1 MFDIVTAPKPA
12 VTRVT
17 QGEPNPFDGK
27 FPTPE
32 GEALSVVQSAATA
45 DEVKKLV
52 EKVQRLARLAANAAT
67 SEENPDGFTARS
79 LVTTETTGAG
89 KAAKV
94 TATILLWSTKREKR
108 PGSGAKAAAAAPTEA
123 PAAS

>member
-1 MFDIVTAPKPA
+1 MFDIATAPKPA

-32 GEALSVVQSAATA
+32 GEALSVVQTAATEA
-45 DEVKKLV
+45 EVKKLV
-52 EKVQRLARLAANAAT
+52 EKVQRLARLAANAST
-67 SEENPDGFTARS
+67 SEENPDGYTARS
-79 LVTTETTGAG
+79 LVTIETKG
-89 KAAKV
+89 KTV
-94 TATILLWSTKREKR
+94 TATILIWSTKREKR
-108 PGSGAKAAAAAPTEA
+108 PGSGAKVGTPAPTET